1 MLLLKCSVCN
11 IKKSK
16 FLKEQGARGL
26 LSTLFGG
33 IVPFFKSGL
42 PITNG
47 LF

>member
-1 MLLLKCSVCN
+1 MLLLKSSVCN

-16 FLKEQGARGL
+16 FLKEQEASVL
-26 LSTLFGG
+26 LSNLFGG

-47 LF
+47 LL